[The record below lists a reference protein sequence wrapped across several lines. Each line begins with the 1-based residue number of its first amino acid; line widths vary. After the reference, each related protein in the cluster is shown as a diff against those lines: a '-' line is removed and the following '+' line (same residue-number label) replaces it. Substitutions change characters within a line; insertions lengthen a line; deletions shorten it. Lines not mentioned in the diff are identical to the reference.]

1 MLRRGSLKATSPL
14 APRMAVDDK
23 TEVREYFNKEGFNR
37 WSKIY
42 SESDDV
48 NVVQKYIRSGHQE
61 TVDKCLRWIDEDG
74 SAARGETFCDA
85 GCGVGTLA
93 IPLAERGAQVRASD
107 ISEAMAMEG
116 KQRAASLDLKGSVTF
131 ETADLETLDGK
142 YDTTT
147 CIDVLIHYPR
157 EKMDDMVGHLCSIS
171 EKRFIISF
179 APYTPFYAALK
190 TLGSLAPGPSK
201 ATRAYLHAEADVVSA
216 LEKRGFKVKRSDLTA
231 TNFYFSKILEA
242 VKE

>member
-1 MLRRGSLKATSPL
+1 MSLSP
-14 APRMAVDDK
+14 
-23 TEVREYFNKEGFNR
+23 GFCTQVTVVCTR

-48 NVVQKYIRSGHQE
+48 NVVQKFIRSGHQE
-61 TVDKCLRWIDEDG
+61 TVDKCLRWIDDDG
-74 SAARGETFCDA
+74 SAARGDTFCDA

-116 KQRAASLDLKGSVTF
+116 KQRAATLDLKGSVTF

-147 CIDVLIHYPR
+147 CIDVSIAKGFTDCLQAPARARVDPPR
-157 EKMDDMVGHLCSIS
+157 ALARERNLHPGFCVKWLRQGS
-171 EKRFIISF
+171 EQ
-179 APYTPFYAALK
+179 
-190 TLGSLAPGPSK
+190 
-201 ATRAYLHAEADVVSA
+201 
-216 LEKRGFKVKRSDLTA
+216 
-231 TNFYFSKILEA
+231 
-242 VKE
+242 

>member
-1 MLRRGSLKATSPL
+1 MTVGST
-14 APRMAVDDK
+14 
-23 TEVREYFNKEGFNR
+23 R

-147 CIDVLIHYPR
+147 CIDVSFSEGISDRLQAPARAFVDPPR
-157 EKMDDMVGHLCSIS
+157 
-171 EKRFIISF
+171 
-179 APYTPFYAALK
+179 AL
-190 TLGSLAPGPSK
+190 
-201 ATRAYLHAEADVVSA
+201 A
-216 LEKRGFKVKRSDLTA
+216 LEGNLHPGCRVYRQCEGS
-231 TNFYFSKILEA
+231 EH
-242 VKE
+242 